1 MDKGRLEEFEAIRNY
16 YVDDMRFRYGRN
28 PYSDIKLLI
37 STVEEQRVEVEK
49 LKNKVSCLEK
59 ENNELTGVGGM
70 WMSARNKLEQSQE
83 QNKRYR
89 EAIDRIKECVNE
101 HLSDGTEVNPYKID
115 DIIDD
120 LEGRG

>member
-1 MDKGRLEEFEAIRNY
+1 MDKERLEEFEAIRNY

-89 EAIDRIKECVNE
+89 EAFKQIK
-101 HLSDGTEVNPYKID
+101 LQILFDGAIEDHRKNIIE
-115 DIIDD
+115 IIDEA
-120 LEGRG
+120 LEGEE